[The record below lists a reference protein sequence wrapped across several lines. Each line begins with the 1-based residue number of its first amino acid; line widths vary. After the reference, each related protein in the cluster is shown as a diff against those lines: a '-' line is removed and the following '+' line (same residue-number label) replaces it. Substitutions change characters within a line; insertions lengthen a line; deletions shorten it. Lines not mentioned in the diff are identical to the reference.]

1 MTLVNV
7 WTRDFGQHIAR
18 AVATVQPH
26 QIALPSVRDLEGAII
41 RASELVDGIILTIT
55 GLTPEFKEKLIN
67 GLTGVLTIEEQ
78 PAFAYVYLEAR
89 WDNGTLHVAAI
100 PLVTHLRRSCLPDW
114 YVPDERFC

>member
-89 WDNGTLHVAAI
+89 WDNGTLHIAAI
-100 PLVTHLRRSCLPDW
+100 PFITSLRRCCLPDW